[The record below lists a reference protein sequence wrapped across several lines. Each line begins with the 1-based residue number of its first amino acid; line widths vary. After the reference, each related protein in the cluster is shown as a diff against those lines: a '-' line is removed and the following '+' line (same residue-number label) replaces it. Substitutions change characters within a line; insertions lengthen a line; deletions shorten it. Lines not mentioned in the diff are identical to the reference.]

1 MLRKAIGPRNTSF
14 QTPPWWM
21 VCIGLATLAAFIAA
35 GWYAGHRSG
44 TIQQGLW
51 STELARLTQELATTR
66 LAYQREAMQLSAVV
80 SELRSSGKGTAL
92 KREQNLQ
99 RQLLKA
105 EADAEHCKE
114 IVDRQQLSL
123 ASTLSLVSILSQPDV
138 QVFPM
143 KVLEPARSSIAYVV
157 LIPSK
162 KLILVASRLPA
173 LGPGRQWQAWIL
185 RRGDPRFVSAGL
197 LTPAGGTAV
206 VQFTNADL
214 IAELGSVAVTDEP
227 VGGSATPTGPKLLAT
242 ESSDRTTDS

>member
-1 MLRKAIGPRNTSF
+1 
-14 QTPPWWM
+14 M
-21 VCIGLATLAAFIAA
+21 VCIGLAALAAFVAV

-44 TIQQGLW
+44 TIEQGLW
-51 STELARLTQELATTR
+51 SNELVRLTQELATTR
-66 LAYQREAMQLSAVV
+66 LAYQREAVQLSAAV
-80 SELRSSGKGTAL
+80 SELRSSGKETAL
-92 KREQNLQ
+92 NREQNLQ
-99 RQLLKA
+99 RQLSKA
-105 EADAEHCKE
+105 EADAEDCKE

-123 ASTLSLVSILSQPDV
+123 ASRLSLVSILSEPQV

-173 LGPGRQWQAWIL
+173 LGPNRQWQAWIL
-185 RRGDPRFVSAGL
+185 RRGDPRVVSAGL
-197 LTPAGGTAV
+197 LTPTGGTAV
-206 VQFTNADL
+206 VQFTNAEL

-242 ESSDRTTDS
+242 ESSDRTADS